1 MSLHGEVHEPACL
14 CMAAGMG
21 ASIVKLIVP
30 DAKGRKADVVL
41 GYDEVEQCVVGNNI
55 YGPSCTLGCPGG

>member
-1 MSLHGEVHEPACL
+1 MSLHASAWPQGMEVVISA
-14 CMAAGMG
+14 MG

-41 GYDEVEQCVVGNNI
+41 GYDEVEQCVVGDNI